1 MAINNKMFLLDTE
14 NVKATSATH
23 TLTADEVSQYTG
35 FAVEVATTVS
45 FNGGG
50 QDFPIQ
56 AGFPMGLPGNT
67 TSIELGVTSRLYLG
81 Y

>member
-14 NVKATSATH
+14 NVKTTNTTH
-23 TLTADEVSQYTG
+23 TLTALEVSQYTG
-35 FAVEVATTVS
+35 FAVEVATVVS

-50 QDFPIQ
+50 QEFPIQ
-56 AGFPMGLPGNT
+56 AGFPLGIPGHT
-67 TSIELGVTSRLYLG
+67 VSIQLGVTSRIYLG